1 MNIDANLIVSN
12 DTKDEALQKIDERMK
27 ALKLDY
33 EVTEKEV
40 TFTQLTI
47 TLKLSK
53 LSMIKHMFNLVAAPE
68 SEIKY
73 LCKVKS
79 VVMATARDILNNVL
93 QSIKG

>member
-1 MNIDANLIVSN
+1 MNIDANIIVSN

-40 TFTQLTI
+40 TFTQLTV
-47 TLKLSK
+47 TLQLSK
-53 LSMIKHMFNLVAAPE
+53 LNMIKHMFNLVAAPKN
-68 SEIKY
+68 EIKY

>member
-1 MNIDANLIVSN
+1 MDIDANIIVSN
-12 DTKDEALQKIDERMK
+12 DTKEEALKKIDERMK

-33 EVTEKEV
+33 EVTEKEA
-40 TFTQLTI
+40 TFTQLTV

-53 LSMIKHMFNLVAAPE
+53 LSMIRHMFNLVAAPE
-68 SEIKY
+68 NEIKY

>member
-1 MNIDANLIVSN
+1 MNIDANLIVSD

-40 TFTQLTI
+40 TFTQLTV

-53 LSMIKHMFNLVAAPE
+53 LSMIKHMFNLVAAPGN
-68 SEIKY
+68 EIKY

>member
-40 TFTQLTI
+40 TFTQLTV

-68 SEIKY
+68 NEIKY

-79 VVMATARDILNNVL
+79 VVMATAHDILNNVL

>member
-12 DTKDEALQKIDERMK
+12 NTKDEALQKIDERMK

-40 TFTQLTI
+40 TFTQLTV

-53 LSMIKHMFNLVAAPE
+53 LSMIKHMFNLASAPE
-68 SEIKY
+68 NEIKY

-79 VVMATARDILNNVL
+79 VVIATAREILNNVL

>member
-12 DTKDEALQKIDERMK
+12 ETKDEALKAIDERMK

-47 TLKLSK
+47 TLQLSK
-53 LSMIKHMFNLVAAPE
+53 LSMIKHMFNLVAAPKN
-68 SEIKY
+68 EIKY

>member
-1 MNIDANLIVSN
+1 MNVDAYLIVSN
-12 DTKDEALQKIDERMK
+12 ETKDEALQKIDERMK

-53 LSMIKHMFNLVAAPE
+53 LSMITHMFNLVTAPE
-68 SEIKY
+68 NEIKY